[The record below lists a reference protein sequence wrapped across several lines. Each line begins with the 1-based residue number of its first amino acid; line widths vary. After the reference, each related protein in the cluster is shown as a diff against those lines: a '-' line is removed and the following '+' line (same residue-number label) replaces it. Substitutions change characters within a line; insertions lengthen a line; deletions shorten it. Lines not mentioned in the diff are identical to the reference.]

1 MIKLKDILNEG
12 KQPLNEVM
20 FYGKAKVVLTSNA
33 KDSQLPS
40 QYVEFNFNY
49 VNADYLGKGPTL
61 ICIPKSSKDLDKI
74 DTLGSISKD
83 DITKQLAELASKK
96 KDYTSNY
103 LSGSPNPEFEY
114 ESILDEIQFTQELDS
129 PDNATRESLMF
140 RGGRDLPGV
149 NRSWYN

>member
-83 DITKQLAELASKK
+83 DITKQLAEFASKK
-96 KDYTSNY
+96 TKQRFVPIEYRHKEQYTIA
-103 LSGSPNPEFEY
+103 LDIEP
-114 ESILDEIQFTQELDS
+114 ILKKIK
-129 PDNATRESLMF
+129 
-140 RGGRDLPGV
+140 
-149 NRSWYN
+149 

>member
-12 KQPLNEVM
+12 KQPLNEVI

-83 DITKQLAELASKK
+83 DITKQLAEFASKK
-96 KDYTSNY
+96 TKQSFKPIAYRHKEQYTIA
-103 LSGSPNPEFEY
+103 LDIEP
-114 ESILDEIQFTQELDS
+114 ILKKIK
-129 PDNATRESLMF
+129 
-140 RGGRDLPGV
+140 
-149 NRSWYN
+149 

>member
-83 DITKQLAELASKK
+83 DITKQLAEFASKK
-96 KDYTSNY
+96 TKQRFVPIAYRHLDQYAIA
-103 LSGSPNPEFEY
+103 LDIEP
-114 ESILDEIQFTQELDS
+114 ILKKIK
-129 PDNATRESLMF
+129 
-140 RGGRDLPGV
+140 
-149 NRSWYN
+149 

>member
-1 MIKLKDILNEG
+1 MIKLKDIFNEG

-83 DITKQLAELASKK
+83 DITKQLAEFASKK
-96 KDYTSNY
+96 TKQRFVPIEYRHKEQYTIA
-103 LSGSPNPEFEY
+103 LDIEP
-114 ESILDEIQFTQELDS
+114 ILKKIK
-129 PDNATRESLMF
+129 
-140 RGGRDLPGV
+140 
-149 NRSWYN
+149 

>member
-12 KQPLNEVM
+12 KQPLNEM
-20 FYGKAKVVLTSNA
+20 IFYGKAKVVLTSNA

-83 DITKQLAELASKK
+83 DITKQLAEFASKK
-96 KDYTSNY
+96 TKQRFVPIEYRHKEQYTIA
-103 LSGSPNPEFEY
+103 LDIEP
-114 ESILDEIQFTQELDS
+114 ILKKIK
-129 PDNATRESLMF
+129 
-140 RGGRDLPGV
+140 
-149 NRSWYN
+149 